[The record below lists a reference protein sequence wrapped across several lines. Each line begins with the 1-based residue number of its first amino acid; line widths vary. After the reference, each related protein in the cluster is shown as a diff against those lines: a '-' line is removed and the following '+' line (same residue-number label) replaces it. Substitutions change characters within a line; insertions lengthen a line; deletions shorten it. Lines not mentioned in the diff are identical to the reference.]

1 MNNDPAAAV
10 MRGLAGAGADVM
22 WGMPGGGS
30 LAKIRAGQKEGMRF
44 VLTHGETAACI
55 AAAVYGRLT
64 DSPGTA
70 LVTLGPGVASA
81 VNGLACATLDRLP
94 LVLLS
99 ETVPAAHRDWAAH
112 QRLDQI
118 SLTGPAAKWSGTV
131 GRNQPQAVAAA
142 AAQLARTGPM
152 GAVHLDCDPSAPGDA
167 PPPLPPP
174 ALPDPQAVRA
184 ARKLAAGAAR
194 PVFLVGAEAV
204 PWAARVRA
212 LAEGLGAPA
221 LVSYQAKGVIPDHSP
236 CYGGVF
242 TNSSLESALVEEAD
256 LIAVLGLDAV
266 EPLSR
271 PWPYQA
277 PVLRLHPWPDFVDFF
292 PAVAEVIGP
301 LDAALDGMAGA
312 WRSEWTPGV
321 GAEHN
326 RRGLAA
332 VQVDGPGFTP
342 FALLEAVL
350 EAGPPDSLLTVD
362 AGAHFLVVMP
372 FTPARRPLD
381 ILISNGLATM
391 GFALPA
397 ALGAALARPGRPV
410 TAMTGDGGLGMTL
423 AELETL
429 ARLRLPVTVV
439 VWNDSALSLIGLKGD
454 GSADDAPAVHYLP
467 VDYAAAARAL
477 GVPGYTAVNGEEV
490 RRALSAPSGDGPRLI
505 DARIDPGAYSHVIA
519 ALRG

>member
-1 MNNDPAAAV
+1 MSGDPAAAV
-10 MRGLAGAGADVM
+10 MRGLAEAGADLV

-30 LAKIRAGQKEGMRF
+30 LAKIRAGREAGMRF
-44 VLTHGETAACI
+44 ALTHGETAACA

-64 DSPGTA
+64 DTPGA
-70 LVTLGPGVASA
+70 AMVTLGPGVASA

-99 ETVPAAHRDWAAH
+99 ETVPAANRGWAAH

-118 SLTGPAAKWSGTV
+118 ALTGPVAKWSGTV
-131 GRNQPQAVAAA
+131 GRDQPQAVAAA
-142 AAQLARTGPM
+142 AGRLARAAPM
-152 GAVHLDCDPSAPGDA
+152 GAVHLDCDPSAPGDP

-174 ALPDPQAVRA
+174 AAPDPEALRA

-204 PWAARVRA
+204 PGAERVRA
-212 LAEGLGAPA
+212 LVEGLGAPA

-242 TNSSLESALVEEAD
+242 TNSSLERALVEEAD
-256 LIAVLGLDAV
+256 IIVVLGLDAV

-271 PWPYQA
+271 PWAYRA
-277 PVLRLHPWPDFVDFF
+277 PILRWHPFADRHRFF
-292 PAVAEVIGP
+292 PSSVEVTGP
-301 LDAALDGMAGA
+301 LEAALDGLAGA
-312 WRSEWTPGV
+312 WRSEWAPGA

-326 RRGLAA
+326 RRGLEA
-332 VQVDGPGFTP
+332 VRADGPGFTP

-350 EAGPPDSLLTVD
+350 EASPPDSLLTVD

-372 FTPARRPLD
+372 FAPARRPLD

-397 ALGAALARPGRPV
+397 ALGAAMASPGRPV
-410 TAMTGDGGLGMTL
+410 TAMTGDGGLGMVL

-454 GSADDAPAVHYLP
+454 GSQDDAPAVRYQP

-477 GVPGYTAVNGEEV
+477 GVPGFTVANGEEA
-490 RRALSAPSGDGPRLI
+490 RRALSAPSGGGPRLI
-505 DARIDPGAYSHVIA
+505 DARIDPGVYSHVIG